1 MAQVYFSLTISGVV
15 HNDYLKSA
23 QSSKKNE
30 KRERKG
36 ERREG
41 TREFTSNGIRGMN
54 MPSIIMREIERR
66 DDNQVRS

>member
-1 MAQVYFSLTISGVV
+1 M
-15 HNDYLKSA
+15 
-23 QSSKKNE
+23 KKE
-30 KRERKG
+30 KGKERG